1 MEIRLIVFAVLI
13 SQLLAPVGAFGTP
26 ARLPGP
32 RAAWSIPSCNG
43 KYKGGLKPSPDEL
56 ADILKKNEEETKTLG
71 RWWWLDNPSRT
82 NLCEADLG
90 GANLIRA
97 NLSGVDLSGVNF
109 MGAHLTGA
117 NLSGS
122 NLSHAQLPG
131 VDLSAANLS
140 IANLTG
146 ANLSNANLTGAHL
159 VGANLSGVGFTRA
172 NLAGAQLGLAKLKG
186 AGLSFAHLEGAVFDV
201 LPDSLP
207 DPIGLSF
214 AEGLESVKFSWSP
227 VGLVKLRNQFRDL
240 GLRTQERQLTC
251 AIRRSELR
259 RTRWVFSG
267 LFDPPRSVPLHGRVE
282 QWMNYVFFDLT
293 CQYGTSA
300 ERPLISVGVLFILF
314 SMIYVF
320 AQMFPGQRGGIWV
333 VWEENR
339 IARTEGGDVP
349 QRLTEGF
356 PSSRPQGRLRRF
368 LNIASLAAYF
378 SLLSAL
384 RTGWSWLNFSSWI
397 TRMQPREY
405 SLHATGWVRLFSGL
419 QSLIS
424 VYLVALAILTY
435 FGMPFEYY

>member
-26 ARLPGP
+26 ARVPGP

-43 KYKGGLKPSPDEL
+43 KYKGGLKPSPEGL

-71 RWWWLDNPSRT
+71 RWWWLYNPSRT

-146 ANLSNANLTGAHL
+146 ANLSVANLSGADLSNANLTGAHL

-267 LFDPPRSVPLHGRVE
+267 LLHPPGSVPLHGRVE

-300 ERPLISVGVLFILF
+300 ECPLIIVGFLFILF
-314 SMIYVF
+314 SVIYVF
-320 AQMFPGQRGGIWV
+320 AQMFPGQSGGIWV

-339 IARTEGGDVP
+339 IAKTEGGDVP

-368 LNIASLAAYF
+368 LNLKAKKILAG
-378 SLLSAL
+378 
-384 RTGWSWLNFSSWI
+384 RDG
-397 TRMQPREY
+397 
-405 SLHATGWVRLFSGL
+405 
-419 QSLIS
+419 
-424 VYLVALAILTY
+424 
-435 FGMPFEYY
+435 

>member
-1 MEIRLIVFAVLI
+1 
-13 SQLLAPVGAFGTP
+13 
-26 ARLPGP
+26 
-32 RAAWSIPSCNG
+32 
-43 KYKGGLKPSPDEL
+43 
-56 ADILKKNEEETKTLG
+56 
-71 RWWWLDNPSRT
+71 LDNPSRT

-109 MGAHLTGA
+109 RGAHFTGA

-122 NLSHAQLPG
+122 NLSHAQLPS
-131 VDLSAANLS
+131 VDLSGADLS

-146 ANLSNANLTGAHL
+146 
-159 VGANLSGVGFTRA
+159 VGFRRA
-172 NLAGAQLGLAKLKG
+172 NLAGAQLGLAKLER
-186 AGLSFAHLEGAVFDV
+186 AYFEFAHLEGAVFDV

-227 VGLVKLRNQFRDL
+227 VALVKLRNQFRDL
-240 GLRTQERQLTC
+240 GLRTQERQLAC

-267 LFDPPRSVPLHGRVE
+267 LHDPPRSVPLHGSVE

-300 ERPLISVGVLFILF
+300 ERPLIIVGFLFILF
-314 SMIYVF
+314 SVIYVF

-339 IARTEGGDVP
+339 IAKTEGGDVP

-356 PSSRPQGRLRRF
+356 PSARPHGRLRR
-368 LNIASLAAYF
+368 LLSITLLAAYF

-384 RTGWSWLNFSSWI
+384 RTGWSWLNFGSWI
-397 TRMQPREY
+397 SCMQPREY

-424 VYLVALAILTY
+424 VYLVALAIVTY
-435 FGMPFEYY
+435 FGTPFEYY